1 MFKIKYYL
9 CNDYNLI
16 IMLRLRPGLLL
27 MKTLPQIANELQVK
41 PASLRTKLYRWQK
54 AGKVHGSI
62 SSSEPLDESVVIRIY
77 ELCRAVPS
85 DQESSNT
92 IAPAEAEKPAEPKSD
107 GFTDYR
113 AMAKQVRAKKQQP
126 VADEAEVVEPV
137 TVTDFG
143 RKSLT
148 NPNVRF
154 ATAIV
159 PIAAQ
164 AAIYTA
170 LSARVYDI
178 QNDYMT
184 AGVFVVGLLFE
195 AVGLMLAMS
204 LPKSQQVSVAGEY
217 YSARSLW
224 LVTFFMM
231 QIIIDFAFIGLLGS
245 WSDAIGRVV
254 IGVSVPVTI
263 LAYNNLYLKD

>member
-1 MFKIKYYL
+1 
-9 CNDYNLI
+9 
-16 IMLRLRPGLLL
+16 
-27 MKTLPQIANELQVK
+27 MKTLPEIANELQVK
-41 PASLRTKLYRWQK
+41 PASLRTKLYRWQR
-54 AGKVHGSI
+54 AGKVQGNI
-62 SSSEPLDESVVIRIY
+62 SSSEPLDESVVLRIY
-77 ELCRAVPS
+77 ELCRPVQS
-85 DQESSNT
+85 DQEVTHT
-92 IAPAEAEKPAEPKSD
+92 IAPIEQEKPAEPKQQD
-107 GFTDYR
+107 FR

-126 VADEAEVVEPV
+126 DDAEAV
-137 TVTDFG
+137 TEVTDFG

-164 AAIYTA
+164 AAIYSA
-170 LSARVYDI
+170 LSARVYAI
-178 QNDYMT
+178 ESDYMT
-184 AGVFVVGLLFE
+184 AGIFIVGLLFE

-204 LPKSQQVSVAGEY
+204 LPKSQQVAIGGEY

-224 LVTFFMM
+224 LVTFFLM
-231 QIIIDFAFIGLLGS
+231 QIIIDFSFIGLLGS
-245 WSDAIGRVV
+245 WSDGVGRVV

>member
-1 MFKIKYYL
+1 
-9 CNDYNLI
+9 
-16 IMLRLRPGLLL
+16 
-27 MKTLPQIANELQVK
+27 MKTLPQIADELQVN

-62 SSSEPLDESVVIRIY
+62 SSSEPLDESVVLRIY
-77 ELCRAVPS
+77 ELCRAMPS
-85 DQESSNT
+85 DQQASHT
-92 IAPAEAEKPAEPKSD
+92 ITPAEAEKPAEPKSD
-107 GFTDYR
+107 GFTDDYR
-113 AMAKQVRAKKQQP
+113 AMAKQVRAKKQQS

-170 LSARVYDI
+170 LSARVYGI
-178 QNDYMT
+178 QNNYTT

-204 LPKSQQVSVAGEY
+204 LPKSQQVTIGGDY

-224 LVTFFMM
+224 LVTFFLM

-254 IGVSVPVTI
+254 IGLSVPVTI

>member
-1 MFKIKYYL
+1 
-9 CNDYNLI
+9 
-16 IMLRLRPGLLL
+16 
-27 MKTLPQIANELQVK
+27 MKTLPEIANELQLK

-62 SSSEPLDESVVIRIY
+62 SSSEPLDESVVLRIY

-85 DQESSNT
+85 NQEAIHT
-92 IAPAEAEKPAEPKSD
+92 IAPSEAENPAEPKSEAYS
-107 GFTDYR
+107 DYR
-113 AMAKQVRAKKQQP
+113 AMAKQIKTKKQQP
-126 VADEAEVVEPV
+126 IADEAEVVV
-137 TVTDFG
+137 GAVDFG

-178 QNDYMT
+178 QNNYMT

-204 LPKSQQVSVAGEY
+204 LPKSQQVSIVGEY

-224 LVTFFMM
+224 LVTFFLM
-231 QIIIDFAFIGLLGS
+231 QIVIDFAFIGLLGG
-245 WSDAIGRVV
+245 WSDDIGRVV

>member
-1 MFKIKYYL
+1 
-9 CNDYNLI
+9 
-16 IMLRLRPGLLL
+16 
-27 MKTLPQIANELQVK
+27 MKTLPEIANELQVK

-62 SSSEPLDESVVIRIY
+62 SSSEPLDESVVLRIY
-77 ELCRAVPS
+77 ELCRAMPS

-92 IAPAEAEKPAEPKSD
+92 ITPAEAEKPAEPKSD
-107 GFTDYR
+107 GFTDDYR

-204 LPKSQQVSVAGEY
+204 LPKSQQVTIGGDY

-224 LVTFFMM
+224 LVTFFLM

>member
-1 MFKIKYYL
+1 
-9 CNDYNLI
+9 
-16 IMLRLRPGLLL
+16 
-27 MKTLPQIANELQVK
+27 MKTLPQIADELQVN

-62 SSSEPLDESVVIRIY
+62 SSSEPLDESVVLRIY

-92 IAPAEAEKPAEPKSD
+92 IAPVETEKPAEPKSD
-107 GFTDYR
+107 GFTDCHTDYR
-113 AMAKQVRAKKQQP
+113 AMAKQVRAKKQQS

-178 QNDYMT
+178 ENEYMT
-184 AGVFVVGLLFE
+184 AGVFLVGLLFE

-204 LPKSQQVSVAGEY
+204 LPKSQQVTIGGDY

-224 LVTFFMM
+224 LVTFFIM
-231 QIIIDFAFIGLLGS
+231 QIVIDFAFIGLLGS